1 MNVWRHFK
9 PLVLKK
15 KSVIV
20 LKIKTFGYMQLFS
33 MVGGGVLINS
43 VNKYWPIFIHMDL
56 VLSRGLK

>member
-15 KSVIV
+15 KICDCF
-20 LKIKTFGYMQLFS
+20 KNKNFWIQLFS

-43 VNKYWPIFIHMDL
+43 VNK
-56 VLSRGLK
+56 